1 MRHMAAYAQLQT
13 VTLGGEQAFEELYT
27 RLARWTREAGECLQT
42 GDIATAE
49 ARVEKCVSLLGYMDR
64 VIDLSQNYEIAAAIL
79 NLHRFA
85 IGALVKAKAQ
95 RSATDLA
102 GLPQVFIGLAE
113 IFAAMAAKS
122 IPQSLESDRHVNAPA
137 LE

>member
-1 MRHMAAYAQLQT
+1 MRHTAAYTQLQT

-27 RLARWTREAGECLQT
+27 RLARWTREAAECLEH
-42 GDIATAE
+42 GDSTTAE

-95 RSATDLA
+95 RAAAEIA

-113 IFAAMAAKS
+113 IFAAIAAKTVS
-122 IPQSLESDRHVNAPA
+122 PMDADSGADASA
-137 LE
+137 LA